1 MMLSSGTGPALI
13 GAVDSL
19 GPESTSRRFSQE
31 KEKENG
37 ASTVAS
43 WCLLTVYESTSKSD
57 RSREPGRFD

>member
-31 KEKENG
+31 KEKEKENG

-43 WCLLTVYESTSKSD
+43 WCLLTGV
-57 RSREPGRFD
+57 RVH